1 MKSFISPIWHFGD
14 LSDEIS
20 SIQQSKNIADLFRV
34 SYPYRHWPA
43 RVKSKLDQPGKPWP
57 EILPVNFTVSEI

>member
-1 MKSFISPIWHFGD
+1 

-20 SIQQSKNIADLFRV
+20 NIQQSKNIADLFRV

-43 RVKSKLDQPGKPWP
+43 RVKSKLDQPGKPWSGI
-57 EILPVNFTVSEI
+57 EAVHLKFLEN

>member
-1 MKSFISPIWHFGD
+1 

-57 EILPVNFTVSEI
+57 EILLVNLTVSEI